1 MKAKYKIGQT
11 INYMYGDM
19 HAEGEVVS
27 IKEEMTFG
35 KMETVYTVSEG
46 NGARNMEYVP
56 ESKILTIL
64 KG

>member
-1 MKAKYKIGQT
+1 MKAKYKVGQT

-46 NGARNMEYVP
+46 NGGRNMEYVP

>member
-1 MKAKYKIGQT
+1 
-11 INYMYGDM
+11 MYGDM